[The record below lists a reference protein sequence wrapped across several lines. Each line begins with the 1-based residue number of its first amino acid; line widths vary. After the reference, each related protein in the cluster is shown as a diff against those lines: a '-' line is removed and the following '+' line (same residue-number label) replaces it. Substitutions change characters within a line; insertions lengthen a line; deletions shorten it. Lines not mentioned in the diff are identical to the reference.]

1 MHTHTYNTAHEHGHE
16 HDQEHKHAHERAH
29 GHNHHAG
36 HTANHAGNR
45 ILTVRANSGLS
56 GDIILSGLAKLAEL
70 EDAELN
76 KLIAELKIPALENCL
91 SIETRSINAVN
102 GWICKITLPHE
113 HAHRSMADIKQ
124 LIQASDLPEEAKNLS
139 GAAFSLLAEA
149 EGAVHGKK
157 PDEIT
162 FHEVGA
168 LDSILDICLSC
179 RIFTL
184 LAPERF
190 ICSPLPLADGA
201 IHCAHGCLPS
211 PAPAVLRLLTG
222 IPVRGFEGSGETV
235 TPTALALLKA
245 LKASFGPWP
254 EFTVQKTLI
263 SYGQKVFPD
272 LPNGAIWALG
282 ASND

>member
-1 MHTHTYNTAHEHGHE
+1 MHTHNTGHEQGHAHEHD
-16 HDQEHKHAHERAH
+16 HDHAH
-29 GHNHHAG
+29 GHNHA
-36 HTANHAGNR
+36 TCPANHLCPR

-56 GDIILSGLAKLAEL
+56 GDIILGGLAKLAEL

-76 KLIAELKIPALENCL
+76 KLIAELKFPALENCL
-91 SIETRSINAVN
+91 SIETRSINAIT
-102 GWICKITLPHE
+102 GWHCKITLPHE

-124 LIQASDLPEEAKNLS
+124 LIQASDFPEETKDLS
-139 GAAFSLLAEA
+139 IAAFSLLAEA

-157 PDEIT
+157 PDDIT

-184 LAPERF
+184 LSPERF

-201 IHCAHGCLPS
+201 IHCAHGCLPA

-222 IPVRGFEGSGETV
+222 IPVRGFAGSGETV

-263 SYGQKVFPD
+263 SYGQKVFAD

-282 ASND
+282 TSNA